1 MGDDRP
7 RPRVLPCVSR
17 LIPHFHTGQVRVDAV
32 GIDVQRGHGLSG
44 PPVLLTP
51 MLYFGGMERDP
62 LRETVAVAID
72 NIRDVRREQERQRD
86 KLHHLES
93 TVHSVRVLAKA
104 VDELQ
109 ESMPN
114 LARRAAKE
122 AVAEDRRARHR
133 DWYSNA
139 RTYAALLSAG
149 VAVGALII
157 GLVLR

>member
-1 MGDDRP
+1 
-7 RPRVLPCVSR
+7 V
-17 LIPHFHTGQVRVDAV
+17 
-32 GIDVQRGHGLSG
+32 
-44 PPVLLTP
+44 
-51 MLYFGGMERDP
+51 LYFGEMERDP

-72 NIRDVRREQERQRD
+72 NIADLRREQDRQRD

-93 TVHSVRVLAKA
+93 TIHGVRMLTKA

-122 AVAEDRRARHR
+122 AVEEARRARHR
-133 DWYSNA
+133 DIFSNL
-139 RTYAALLSAG
+139 RTYAAVASVG
-149 VAVGALII
+149 VALGALIV

>member
-1 MGDDRP
+1 
-7 RPRVLPCVSR
+7 
-17 LIPHFHTGQVRVDAV
+17 
-32 GIDVQRGHGLSG
+32 
-44 PPVLLTP
+44 

-72 NIRDVRREQERQRD
+72 NISDLRREQDRQRD

-122 AVAEDRRARHR
+122 AVEEARRARHR
-133 DWYSNA
+133 DLFSNL
-139 RTYAALLSAG
+139 RTYAAIATVSIAL
-149 VAVGALII
+149 GALIV